1 MALDNLFFTAV
12 YRSLNKSEEQ
22 FLNNRIEKVYSFE
35 NDRTEIISTILDC
48 SVTRVDI
55 RLLTTGI
62 ANLSTMAILLRL
74 LKYSDDRTCAAHRG
88 INSKLKNYVEFK
100 SSLFLLWSDLNNI
113 PFSNHAVSFIACTSL
128 VIPERMIT
136 GYF

>member
-1 MALDNLFFTAV
+1 MLKSNIKRRVQHNGKQITCTGSKQLLVERIMDLDNLFFTAV

-22 FLNNRIEKVYSFE
+22 FLNNRIEKVYNFE

-62 ANLSTMAILLRL
+62 ANLSTMEI
-74 LKYSDDRTCAAHRG
+74 
-88 INSKLKNYVEFK
+88 
-100 SSLFLLWSDLNNI
+100 
-113 PFSNHAVSFIACTSL
+113 
-128 VIPERMIT
+128 
-136 GYF
+136 